1 MGTFSY
7 EDADKYGGNGS
18 GGSFFKLENDMD
30 VAKVR
35 ILGRDMN
42 DFPGYAC
49 HEVKIG
55 DSRKLVNCLREY
67 SDPIDVCPFCAEKMK
82 IVAKCFIPLYNLDT
96 KEVQMWERGKAIF
109 KTLSGYVSR
118 HKDVFSWVTEI
129 ERHGKPKDTGT
140 TYQFYDDGKDD
151 DVKLEDFDVPEVLGR
166 YVLDK
171 TAEEMEYFLDHG
183 DFPDDNEDNEEP
195 AVRRRSS
202 RDRDEDD
209 RPSRSSR
216 SSRSRRSSDEEF

>member
-1 MGTFSY
+1 MGTFNY
-7 EDADKYGGNGS
+7 EDADKYGGSGS
-18 GGSFFKLENDMD
+18 GGSYFKLENDMD

-49 HEVKIG
+49 HEVEVNG
-55 DSRKLVNCLREY
+55 SRRLVNCLREY
-67 SDPIDVCPFCAEKMK
+67 RDPVDVCPFCAAKKK
-82 IVAKCFIPLYNLDT
+82 IIAKCFIPLYNLDT
-96 KEVQMWERGKAIF
+96 EEVQMWERGKSFF

-118 HKDVFSWVTEI
+118 HKDVYSWVTEV

-140 TYQFYDDGKDD
+140 TYQLYDDGKDD
-151 DVKLEDFDVPEVLGR
+151 DVKLEDFEIPEILGR

-171 TAEEMEYFLDHG
+171 TAEDMEYYLDN
-183 DFPDDNEDNEEP
+183 DEFPDDGADDNDV
-195 AVRRRSS
+195 AVKRRGS
-202 RDRDEDD
+202 RDRDDD
-209 RPSRSSR
+209 RSSRSSR